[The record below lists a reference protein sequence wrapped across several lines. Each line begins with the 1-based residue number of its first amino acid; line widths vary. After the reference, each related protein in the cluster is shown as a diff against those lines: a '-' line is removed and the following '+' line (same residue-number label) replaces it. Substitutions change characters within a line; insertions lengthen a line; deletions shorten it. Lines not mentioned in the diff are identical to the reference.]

1 MKDIDIRWQTATFDE
16 LNLRELYEILRLR
29 ADVFVVEQECPYQ
42 DVDGMDEYCLH
53 VLGWNADGRLVAYA
67 RILPVGVD
75 AYELIGEGDSRH
87 GAIGR
92 VVVARDS
99 RGIGHQLMDK
109 SIEAYAEFVGAD
121 IPCIIHAQAHL
132 KRFYESHGFRQT
144 SGICVIDGIDHIEMT
159 RLPESAL

>member
-42 DVDGMDEYCLH
+42 DVDGMDEHCLH

-92 VVVARDS
+92 VVVAKDS

-132 KRFYESHGFRQT
+132 KRFYESHGFSQT